1 MWPMQYTFCNTC
13 CEIILTC
20 LFILFQ
26 FEGPAKYPYSLFPGS
41 IHAPDHDRAIFFVII
56 ASCS

>member
-1 MWPMQYTFCNTC
+1 MLPLQYTFCNTC

-41 IHAPDHDRAIFFVII
+41 IHAPDHDRSIVFVII
-56 ASCS
+56 AS